1 MLTLTDS
8 IVIGVFQE
16 DDDNENGKEPPEDSP
31 KSELKSD
38 DEEKSDEK
46 KPSKTNKPASK
57 ASKAASKTANKTS
70 NKTAPDRPGGEKK
83 RKPKDKEA
91 KVSPKLMSRG
101 DCGRGGACLEMIVG
115 IWELM

>member
-1 MLTLTDS
+1 MIILTDS
-8 IVIGVFQE
+8 NVIGVFQE
-16 DDDNENGKEPPEDSP
+16 DDDNENGKEAPEDSP

-91 KVSPKLMSRG
+91 KVRPEMMSRV
-101 DCGRGGACLEMIVG
+101 IVG
-115 IWELM
+115 EAGHA